1 MSAAGEVV
9 RPAHQGRDTSARTGA
24 RGSMF
29 GSVYRV
35 ELRKLLAQARVRA
48 VLVFLLVAPWIYI
61 GLILHQDRLP
71 LETLYGRY
79 LKDSGYAT
87 PLAILVYA
95 SQWLLPLIAA
105 LMAGDVFSS
114 EDQNG
119 TLKTILTRS
128 VDRTAVFW
136 GKLTAA
142 FTLTTLAVIVV
153 AVSATLA
160 GVVTVGSDPLVNVG
174 GVVRP
179 ASTALGLVML
189 SWATVLPATL
199 GFAAIAMMVSILTR
213 SSVLG
218 VIVPVVLGLCMQLY
232 TFLNAWDTVRH
243 LLLGF
248 TMSAWRGLLDSPSY
262 AAPVERGLIVA
273 AVYLIVATAIG
284 FVAFRG
290 RDVAGG

>member
-1 MSAAGEVV
+1 M
-9 RPAHQGRDTSARTGA
+9 
-24 RGSMF
+24 SMF
-29 GSVYRV
+29 ASVYRV
-35 ELRKLLAQARVRA
+35 EVRKLLSQARVRA
-48 VLVFLLVAPWIYI
+48 VLAFLVVAPWVYI

-79 LKDSGYAT
+79 LKDTGYAT
-87 PLAILVYA
+87 PLALLVYA

-114 EDQNG
+114 EDQAG

-136 GKLTAA
+136 GKVAAA
-142 FTLTTLAVIVV
+142 FTMTTLAILAV

-160 GVVTVGSDPLVNVG
+160 GVLTVGNDPLVDVG
-174 GVVRP
+174 GTLRP
-179 ASTALGLVML
+179 ASTALRLVAE
-189 SWATVLPATL
+189 SWGTVLLPTL
-199 GFAAIAMMVSILTR
+199 AFAAIAMMVSIVTR

-243 LLLGF
+243 VLLGF
-248 TMSAWRGLLDSPSY
+248 TMSAWRGVLDSPSY
-262 AAPVERGLIVA
+262 SAPLVRGSIVA
-273 AVYLIVATAIG
+273 AVYLVVATAIG
-284 FVAFRG
+284 FAVFRR

>member
-1 MSAAGEVV
+1 MSQFAA
-9 RPAHQGRDTSARTGA
+9 
-24 RGSMF
+24 
-29 GSVYRV
+29 VYRV
-35 ELRKLLAQARVRA
+35 ELRKLLAQARVRS
-48 VLVFLLVAPWIYI
+48 VLAFLLVAPWVYI

-79 LKDSGYAT
+79 LKDTGYAT
-87 PLAILVYA
+87 PLAVLVYA

-114 EDQNG
+114 EDQGG
-119 TLKTILTRS
+119 TLKSILTRS
-128 VDRTAVFW
+128 VDRSAVFW
-136 GKLTAA
+136 GKVAAA
-142 FTLTTLAVIVV
+142 FTMTIAAVVTV

-160 GVVTVGSDPLVNVG
+160 GVVTVGNDPLVDVG
-174 GVVRP
+174 GTLHS
-179 ASTALGLVML
+179 ASGALGLVAA
-189 SWATVLPATL
+189 SWASVIPATL

-243 LLLGF
+243 VLLGF
-248 TMSAWRGLLDSPSY
+248 TMSAWRGFMDSPGY
-262 AAPVERGLIVA
+262 AAPLTRGLVVA
-273 AVYLIVATAIG
+273 ALYLVIATAIG
-284 FVAFRG
+284 FVAFGR